1 MLKEQL
7 LKLALRT
14 IAKVSER
21 KGRIKQSR
29 PGQLVQ
35 TYFAMWSRQ
44 TSVIQKNWL
53 KKDRKTSI
61 RPAKEIDSIRARK
74 ILDALA
80 QRPIRLAQKDDEVDG
95 KKSLACLIWAL
106 GQAEQTGIQEGMS
119 VHDVSALLYHACNIE
134 LYPINVSR
142 VLHSNKK
149 FVQQNGQ
156 FKRTKTYV
164 LTADGKALFQQKY
177 Q

>member
-14 IAKVSER
+14 ITEFTERTNRAKNN
-21 KGRIKQSR
+21 R
-29 PGQLVQ
+29 PTQIIEAYI
-35 TYFAMWSRQ
+35 TRWSHK
-44 TSVIQKNWL
+44 TSMMKKILL

-61 RPAKEIDSIRARK
+61 RPAKDIDSMRAK
-74 ILDALA
+74 LILNALA
-80 QRPIRLAQKDDEVDG
+80 HKPIRLALKDDEVDG

-106 GQAEQTGIQEGMS
+106 GQAEQSGIKEGMS
-119 VHDVSALLYHACNIE
+119 VHDVSALLYHACKIE

-142 VLHSNKK
+142 ILHGNKK
-149 FVQQNGQ
+149 LVQQNGQ

-164 LTADGKALFQQKY
+164 LTADGKALFQQKF